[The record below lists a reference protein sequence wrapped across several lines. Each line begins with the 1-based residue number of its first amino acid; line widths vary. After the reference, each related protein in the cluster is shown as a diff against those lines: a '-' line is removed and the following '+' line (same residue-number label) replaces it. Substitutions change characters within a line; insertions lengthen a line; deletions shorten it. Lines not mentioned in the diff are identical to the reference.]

1 VIDLTYS
8 EDQIIC
14 VNNFDDFINTSFYGN
29 KNVICFNR
37 ELKGDFSEIVSKI
50 ELVGN
55 MMEVSEKQLN
65 KLDLSPKGELARKT
79 LLSDL
84 KLLKELGALPTLN
97 IIQNYDR
104 DDAYPDF
111 PTDVYSYHVDR
122 SPIPVET
129 ILCTYYGA
137 ASDVLANSQGI
148 QKIKIPEIRDKLK
161 GLYSGTEE
169 GFDSFLVEYF
179 FDLHY
184 QAMPYAIPTNL
195 SNGNICRIAVD
206 HPNSDVP
213 PCLHRAP
220 FEKNGIKRLLLIC

>member
-1 VIDLTYS
+1 
-8 EDQIIC
+8 
-14 VNNFDDFINTSFYGN
+14 
-29 KNVICFNR
+29 
-37 ELKGDFSEIVSKI
+37 
-50 ELVGN
+50 

-79 LLSDL
+79 LLNDL

-169 GFDSFLVEYF
+169 GFDSFLAEYF

-184 QAMPYAIPTNL
+184 QAMPDAIPTNL
-195 SNGNICRIAVD
+195 GNGNICRIAVD
-206 HPNSDVP
+206 HPNSEIP
-213 PCLHRAP
+213 PSLHRAP